1 MTGIR
6 FSPAIFS
13 ERPFQTTPGVARMFV
28 ILTTH
33 TTVLKD
39 ESAYQIPSAPSE
51 QRRLIGVGYSIELYA
66 RSARTS
72 RSVPSR
78 KKFNSNVATICPDQ
92 RAIAANARILKQH
105 ESKIMRDICNG
116 GQQSETRAVF
126 RHIPDS
132 TANGLRVRTK
142 EDFGGAMHRMS
153 RAFSVFGLP

>member
-1 MTGIR
+1 
-6 FSPAIFS
+6 
-13 ERPFQTTPGVARMFV
+13 MFA

-39 ESAYQIPSAPSE
+39 ESAYQIPSALSE
-51 QRRLIGVGYSIELYA
+51 QRRLIGVGYSIELYV
-66 RSARTS
+66 RRARTI

-78 KKFNSNVATICPDQ
+78 KKFNSNVAPICPDQ

-116 GQQSETRAVF
+116 GQQGETRAVF
-126 RHIPDS
+126 RHIPNS

-142 EDFGGAMHRMS
+142 EDFGGAMHRMA
-153 RAFSVFGLP
+153 RAFSVFSLP